1 MELLKISFSTDA
13 LFFSYEK
20 STKNLSNFINS
31 NNLYNNELLYSFSY
45 VLKNKDKVKQ
55 TINKHV
61 KYDFDGNFV
70 YDNEI
75 TFNKYIDLIN
85 DFNCSKNIVIK
96 SSESLTYQTYKK
108 LLKVKYLSSITCYFM
123 PENFVHSFTVK
134 NVNVYF
140 SFKEKFSKL
149 FVELNNLK
157 DMKNIYYKRNIE
169 VTVDTL
175 KDFELFLKINKHLK
189 LIHIYE
195 YESGIVEK
203 LLDILG
209 SNSYIILIHQNE
221 NNLDLLNNDIKKLK
235 ELNKKYKKFKG
246 EIKFV
251 FSDDFVKNNLFK
263 QLTYSNLKVCSAIIL
278 YLAFVLLISNSY
290 NDYVTWFNS
299 NSIMNSLSTNE
310 TISEIIVD
318 NGEESPVLPSD
329 EEVEEDIN
337 PYANI
342 PTNLKT
348 LVEMNDDTVGWL
360 SVNNTKINYPVTQS
374 DDNDY
379 YLNRDFYGNRTANG
393 WIFMD
398 YRNNPTNLNK
408 NTVIY
413 GHALLSGYMFG
424 DLRQTIKSS
433 WYKNDENMFITFNTL
448 GVEMKW
454 QVFSIYKTPYTT
466 DYIKVDFFDDEDFLE
481 FVDLIKS
488 RSVYNFGVKVDEDDF
503 VLTLSTCS
511 GNDNGRL
518 VLHAKLVQ

>member
-1 MELLKISFSTDA
+1 M
-13 LFFSYEK
+13 
-20 STKNLSNFINS
+20 
-31 NNLYNNELLYSFSY
+31 
-45 VLKNKDKVKQ
+45 
-55 TINKHV
+55 TI
-61 KYDFDGNFV
+61 
-70 YDNEI
+70 E
-75 TFNKYIDLIN
+75 
-85 DFNCSKNIVIK
+85 
-96 SSESLTYQTYKK
+96 
-108 LLKVKYLSSITCYFM
+108 
-123 PENFVHSFTVK
+123 
-134 NVNVYF
+134 
-140 SFKEKFSKL
+140 
-149 FVELNNLK
+149 
-157 DMKNIYYKRNIE
+157 
-169 VTVDTL
+169 TL
-175 KDFELFLKINKHLK
+175 KDFEIFLKINKHLK

-195 YESGIVEK
+195 YKSGIVEK

-209 SNSYIILIHQNE
+209 SNPYIILIHQTESNI
-221 NNLDLLNNDIKKLK
+221 DLLNKNIKKLK
-235 ELNKKYKKFKG
+235 ELNRKYKKNKG

-318 NGEESPVLPSD
+318 NGEESPALPSD
-329 EEVEEDIN
+329 EEVEEDVN

-342 PTNLKT
+342 PTNLST
-348 LVEMNDDTVGWL
+348 LVKMNDDTVGWL
-360 SVNNTKINYPVTQS
+360 SVNNTKINYPVTQA

-433 WYKNDENMFITFNTL
+433 WYKNDENMFITFNSL

-481 FVDLIKS
+481 FADLIKS
-488 RSVYNFGVKVDEDDF
+488 RSVYNFGVKVDKDDF